1 MTNNDIMKKL
11 RVALHLRNSDI
22 VQILE
27 LVDFKASESELTAFF
42 RSEDHEKFRPLGDQM
57 LRNFLN
63 GLVIHMRGPM
73 KPKDP
78 SEAKPKS
85 DVDTKDKSSFK
96 AKRPSDKKPS
106 HFKNTDADQRPP
118 FKGKGRSK
126 INFSSASL
134 KRTNKKPKDNS

>member
-11 RVALHLRNSDI
+11 RVALQLRNSDI

-63 GLVIHMRGPM
+63 GLVIHMRGP
-73 KPKDP
+73 
-78 SEAKPKS
+78 A
-85 DVDTKDKSSFK
+85 DKSSFK
-96 AKRPSDKKPS
+96 AKRPSDKKPA
-106 HFKNTDADQRPP
+106 HFKKTNSEQSPP

-134 KRTNKKPKDNS
+134 KRSNKKPNDNS

>member
-1 MTNNDIMKKL
+1 MKKL
-11 RVALHLRNSDI
+11 RVALQLRNSDI

-73 KPKDP
+73 KPADP
-78 SEAKPKS
+78 STVKPKPA
-85 DVDTKDKSSFK
+85 DDTADKSSFK
-96 AKRPSDKKPS
+96 AKRPSDKKPA
-106 HFKNTDADQRPP
+106 HFKKTNSEQSPP

-134 KRTNKKPKDNS
+134 KRSNKKPNDNS